1 MLQDEHGGPVVLRP
15 LVPHP
20 VVEPHGARLA
30 LAADEEEGEALGGV
44 VVKVGPV
51 PLVPLP
57 DNKLV
62 LCLQSECTGITL
74 GSWHRSGPEPA
85 SATAPGRPRPA
96 PAQR

>member
-1 MLQDEHGGPVVLRP
+1 MLQDEHGGPVLLRP

-62 LCLQSECTGITL
+62 LCLQSEG
-74 GSWHRSGPEPA
+74 GHGDYSGFVA
-85 SATAPGRPRPA
+85 SKWSRTCECHCSG
-96 PAQR
+96 